1 MRLLTHFDAFLRQR
15 AQSPHGVLEAPVM
28 EIIGGLV
35 TAPDVTQTAL
45 TMFTGN
51 SLTIRSLSSNNPAKL
66 LTHWVDKQI
75 RGLVRVRSPR
85 MSDGVQGLRFDDIA
99 SEVQPHMDPMFPQTV
114 YPQDILSVD
123 LSGSNV
129 GGDIE
134 TWCALI
140 YYPDAGSVNTNML
153 DVAGLK
159 SRWTGDLFTVENSL
173 ATGTAGGWSGEETIA
188 TDFDLMKANTQYALI
203 GYTVSPVA
211 GQTVGECAAVR
222 WRGVDTG
229 NYGVGGPGT
238 DTDRWLTNRWFLHLS
253 ERSGFPCIPVFNSA
267 NRNAIL
273 IDAAQDENG
282 LDVLVTSIFAV
293 LK

>member
-1 MRLLTHFDAFLRQR
+1 MRSLLAIVPAQLT
-15 AQSPHGVLEAPVM
+15 QSPDGVLHMPLL

-35 TAPDVTQTAL
+35 TAPDTTQTAL

-51 SLTIRSLSSNNPAKL
+51 SLTIRSIGGNAPAKL
-66 LTHWVDKQI
+66 LTHWVDKQV
-75 RGLVRVRSPR
+75 RGIVRVRSPR
-85 MSDGVQGLRFDDIA
+85 LADGVQGLRFDDVA

-134 TWCALI
+134 TWCGLI
-140 YYPDAGSVNTNML
+140 YYPDAGPQSANFI
-153 DVAGLK
+153 DIAALK
-159 SRWTGDLFTVENSL
+159 SQMTGDLFTVENSL

-188 TDFDLMKANTQYALI
+188 TDFDLMKANTRYALI

-211 GQTVGECAAVR
+211 GQTVGECAAIR

-229 NYGVGGPGT
+229 NLGVGGPGT
-238 DTDRWLTNRWFLHLS
+238 DTDRWLTHRWFAYLS
-253 ERSGFPCIPVFNSA
+253 ERSGYPCIPVLNSA

-282 LDVLVTSIFAV
+282 LDVIVTSIFAV

>member
-1 MRLLTHFDAFLRQR
+1 M
-15 AQSPHGVLEAPVM
+15 APVM

-35 TAPDVTQTAL
+35 TAPDTTQTAL

-51 SLTIRSLSSNNPAKL
+51 SLTIRSIGGNSPAKL
-66 LTHWVDKQI
+66 LTHWVDKQL
-75 RGLVRVRSPR
+75 RGIVRVRSPR
-85 MSDGVQGLRFDDIA
+85 LADGVQGLRFDDIA

-123 LSGSNV
+123 LSGSATSA
-129 GGDIE
+129 DIE
-134 TWCALI
+134 TWCGLV
-140 YYPDAGSVNTNML
+140 YYPDAGGVNASFL
-153 DVAGLK
+153 DGPGLK
-159 SRWTGDLFTVENSL
+159 AQTTGDLFTVENSL

-188 TDFDLMKANTQYALI
+188 TDFDLMRANTRYALI
-203 GYTVSPVA
+203 GYTLSPIA

-229 NYGVGGPGT
+229 NYGVGGPGS
-238 DTDRWLTNRWFLHLS
+238 DTDRWLTHRWFLYLS
-253 ERSGFPCIPVFNSA
+253 ERSGYPCIPVFNSA

-282 LDVLVTSIFAV
+282 TDVLVTSIFAV